1 MARFSLILF
10 TWAGLMILGAK
21 AQLMP
26 TPASIAPAARP
37 GPAAAPIP
45 AAPPAAPA
53 GAPTAGSASPVV
65 IAPAGLAS
73 LTNGYVP
80 DDSYKLHIGDTVSF
94 QIVEDRLLKLQVAP
108 TSLVVMDSGE
118 MDVPYIGRVMA
129 ADKTCKQ
136 LGEEIEE
143 NLKQNY
149 YKKATVILS
158 LNVANRLVGRVY
170 IWGQVR
176 SQGAIDLV
184 ANEELTVG
192 KAIMRA
198 GGFAD
203 FANKRRVK
211 LVRSG
216 ADPGLETQSFNLDM
230 ADILDKGDITKDI
243 VLQPND
249 LIIVSSRL
257 INF

>member
-1 MARFSLILF
+1 MAYTVRLLSILL
-10 TWAGLMILGAK
+10 AMSAMPVVSAQ

-26 TPASIAPAARP
+26 TPLPIAPAAP
-37 GPAAAPIP
+37 AAPTTTTAAAAPT
-45 AAPPAAPA
+45 AAPDARA
-53 GAPTAGSASPVV
+53 GQ
-65 IAPAGLAS
+65 IAPVGLAS
-73 LTNGYVP
+73 LTNDYVP
-80 DDSYKLHIGDTVSF
+80 DATYKLRIGDTVSF

-108 TSLVVMDSGE
+108 ASLVVMDSGE

-129 ADKTCKQ
+129 VDKTCKQ
-136 LGEEIEE
+136 LGEQIERE
-143 NLKQNY
+143 LQQNY

-176 SQGAIDLV
+176 SQGAVDLMV
-184 ANEELTVG
+184 NEQMTVG

-211 LVRSG
+211 VVRGSS
-216 ADPGLETQSFNLDM
+216 DPGGQTRYFNLDM
-230 ADILDKGDITKDI
+230 TDILDKGDITKDL
-243 VLQPND
+243 VLEPND